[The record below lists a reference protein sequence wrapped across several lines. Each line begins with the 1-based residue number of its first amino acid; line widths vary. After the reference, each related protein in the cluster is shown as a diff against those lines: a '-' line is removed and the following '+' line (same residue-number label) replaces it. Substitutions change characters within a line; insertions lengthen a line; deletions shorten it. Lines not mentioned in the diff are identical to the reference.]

1 MPLRNYGKPLFVSGH
16 LPSCGQKIGLIFQSF
31 FIRRQTLTLH
41 HTSSQS
47 NRPVDSHFPP
57 QASCPFSNYLMS
69 RATMMPSHPYS
80 IHTCYSFFL
89 LRGGT
94 TLRRKWVRFRTPYF
108 TYKWSPSTNSSVTN
122 KQNSG
127 TNQFS
132 TSEC

>member
-47 NRPVDSHFPP
+47 NRPVDSYFPP

-69 RATMMPSHPYS
+69 RAAMMPSHPYTHA
-80 IHTCYSFFL
+80 IHFFL
-89 LRGGT
+89 